1 MHPMAARRI
10 LRLALGTALSLCI
23 SQMVGWPMS
32 FIAPVFTL
40 LILALPLPAP
50 GLRQGLV
57 FVVALLVP
65 LIAGLA
71 FLPLLEQTRWAG
83 ILLVALALFYSF
95 YYTARGGSAVLGT
108 FMTVGLTLVVTIGSV
123 SPGIMIP
130 LIQAMA
136 VNAIWGMAFVWIA
149 HALLPDAPAGDARSA
164 AKAPAPEPEPS
175 AAARSA
181 LRSLLIVLPMA
192 LLFLYMSGSPA
203 YTVVMIKV
211 ASMGQQASTDHT
223 QAMGRSLLRSTIW
236 GGLGAMIGWAL
247 LSAWPSLV
255 FYTLLVGLAG
265 LLMGRRIFMGPG
277 MHPDFSMWSYAFM
290 TMIILLGPAVVDN
303 PVTGGSGAA
312 IWSRLFLFLLI
323 AIYGTASV
331 AVFDAFWPGKRAP
344 AAN

>member
-57 FVVALLVP
+57 FVVALLAP

-149 HALLPDAPAGDARSA
+149 HALLPDAPAGDARPA

-192 LLFLYMSGSPA
+192 LPA
-203 YTVVMIKV
+203 PPI
-211 ASMGQQASTDHT
+211 
-223 QAMGRSLLRSTIW
+223 RWL
-236 GGLGAMIGWAL
+236 
-247 LSAWPSLV
+247 
-255 FYTLLVGLAG
+255 
-265 LLMGRRIFMGPG
+265 
-277 MHPDFSMWSYAFM
+277 
-290 TMIILLGPAVVDN
+290 
-303 PVTGGSGAA
+303 
-312 IWSRLFLFLLI
+312 
-323 AIYGTASV
+323 
-331 AVFDAFWPGKRAP
+331 
-344 AAN
+344 